1 MKGDV
6 LDAGDTD
13 EGEMG
18 DRADVQKSPTIY
30 DVAREAGVV
39 ASTVSR
45 AFARPG
51 RVNAVTAE
59 RIRSAAASLG
69 YRVDPL
75 ARALPTGKTSIIAL
89 TISDVTNPFYTEIIQ
104 GAQSAAAEANFTM
117 VLADDQESDV
127 LEREALE
134 RVIPIVEGLVLATS
148 RMSDAAIRVTARQ
161 KPTVVLNR
169 SIPEVPSLTTDNS
182 SGVRQVAEYLQR
194 LGHRSITYVAGPE
207 ASWADGA
214 RWRALL
220 EVGAQLKIATRRVGP
235 FAPTVRG
242 GEEAAARLGQQL
254 PTAVLAYNDQI
265 AIGLINDL
273 IGAGVEV
280 PGQVSVI
287 GFDDIFASGL
297 TTPPLT
303 TVAAPLRQMGII
315 AVRNLLAVIKGA
327 TPKAGAALIVPTH
340 LIERGSAGPARR

>member
-1 MKGDV
+1 
-6 LDAGDTD
+6 
-13 EGEMG
+13 MG
-18 DRADVQKSPTIY
+18 DHTDLPRSPTIY

-59 RIRSAAASLG
+59 RIRVAAETLG
-69 YRVDPL
+69 YRVNPL

-117 VLADDQESDV
+117 VLADGQESDV

-148 RMSDAAIRVTARQ
+148 RMSDAAIKVTARQ
-161 KPTVVLNR
+161 KPMVVLNR
-169 SIPEVPSLTTDNS
+169 SIPELPSLTTDNL
-182 SGVRQVAEYLQR
+182 SGVRQVLEYLQR

-214 RWRALL
+214 RWRAAL
-220 EVGAQLKIATRRVGP
+220 EIGAKLKFTTKRIGP
-235 FAPTVRG
+235 FAPTVKG
-242 GEEAAARLGQQL
+242 GEDAVAKLGHHL
-254 PTAVLAYNDQI
+254 PTAVLAYNDQV
-265 AIGLINDL
+265 AIGVINRL
-273 IGAGVEV
+273 GRNGVDV
-280 PGQVSVI
+280 PGRVSVI
-287 GFDDIFASGL
+287 GFDDIFASSL
-297 TTPPLT
+297 ITPALT
-303 TVAAPLRQMGII
+303 TVAAPLRQMGIT
-315 AVRNLLAVIKGA
+315 AVRNLLAVIRGA
-327 TPKAGAALIVPTH
+327 QPKAGSALMVPTH
-340 LIERGSAGPARR
+340 LIERGSAGPARHQKD